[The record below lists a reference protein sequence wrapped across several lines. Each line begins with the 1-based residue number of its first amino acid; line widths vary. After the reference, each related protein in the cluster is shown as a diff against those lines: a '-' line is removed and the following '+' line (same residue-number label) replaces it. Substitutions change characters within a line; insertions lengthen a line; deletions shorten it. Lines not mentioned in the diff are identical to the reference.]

1 MSITNDRYHILVV
14 EDSFLAQK
22 AAKMLLLNLGYQVIV
37 VSTGQEAL
45 DAYQDCDGIFLDIG
59 LPDISG
65 LDVCQ
70 KFEHKR
76 ARHIYLSLH

>member
-1 MSITNDRYHILVV
+1 MTDIIFLSLKIL
-14 EDSFLAQK
+14 FLAQK